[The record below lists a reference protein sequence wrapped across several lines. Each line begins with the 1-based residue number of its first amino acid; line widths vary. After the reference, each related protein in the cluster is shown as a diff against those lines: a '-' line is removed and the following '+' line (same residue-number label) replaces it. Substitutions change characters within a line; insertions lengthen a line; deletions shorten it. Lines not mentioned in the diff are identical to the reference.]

1 MDPLVLAVSGASGQ
15 PLAQRALQLLLE
27 AGERV
32 ELVTSRGAI
41 TVWQAELGIRVP
53 SEPRA
58 QEAFWRERTGCQGGE
73 LRCHRWNDQAATIAS
88 GSFRTRGMV
97 ILPASM
103 GSVGRIAAGVATDLL
118 ERAAD
123 VHLKESRPLV
133 ICPRELPWSLI
144 HLRNLTAL
152 AEAGARIAPPVPA
165 WYHQPTTIEQMVD
178 FLVIRV
184 FDCLGY
190 DLGALQRW
198 QGPVDGV
205 PPTQSP
211 PTQGLPTD
219 IPLTDVPISKVP
231 ISKVPLAEV
240 PLPGG
245 TPP

>member
-1 MDPLVLAVSGASGQ
+1 MDAAGDPVVLAVSGASAQ

-32 ELVTSRGAI
+32 EMVTSRGAI
-41 TVWQAELGIRVP
+41 GVWQAELGLRVP
-53 SEPRA
+53 SEPEA
-58 QEAFWRERTGCQGGE
+58 QEAFWRERTGTTGGS
-73 LRCHRWNDQAATIAS
+73 LRCHRWNDQAAGIAS

-123 VHLKESRPLV
+123 VHLKEGRPLV
-133 ICPRELPWSLI
+133 ICPRETPWNLI

-165 WYHQPTTIEQMVD
+165 WYHRPTTLEEMVD

-184 FDCLGY
+184 FDCLGFE
-190 DLGALQRW
+190 LGALQRW
-198 QGPVDGV
+198 QGPV
-205 PPTQSP
+205 
-211 PTQGLPTD
+211 
-219 IPLTDVPISKVP
+219 
-231 ISKVPLAEV
+231 PLAR
-240 PLPGG
+240 
-245 TPP
+245 PPA

>member
-1 MDPLVLAVSGASGQ
+1 MDPVVLAVSGASAQ

-41 TVWQAELGIRVP
+41 GVWQAELGLRVP
-53 SEPRA
+53 SEPEA
-58 QEAFWRERTGCQGGE
+58 QEAFWRQRTGTISGE
-73 LRCHRWNDQAATIAS
+73 LHCHRWNDQAAAIAS
-88 GSFRTRGMV
+88 GSYRTRGMV

-103 GSVGRIAAGVATDLL
+103 GTVGRIASGVALDLI

-123 VHLKESRPLV
+123 VHLKEGRPLV
-133 ICPRELPWSLI
+133 ISPREMPWSLV

-165 WYHQPTTIEQMVD
+165 WYHRPSTIEEMVD

-190 DLGALQRW
+190 DLGALRRW
-198 QGPVDGV
+198 QGPH
-205 PPTQSP
+205 S
-211 PTQGLPTD
+211 L
-219 IPLTDVPISKVP
+219 S
-231 ISKVPLAEV
+231 
-240 PLPGG
+240 
-245 TPP
+245 